1 MEDDDGENDEISTVI
16 VPVSLVHNLTF
27 EMLHAI
33 DAWHEDRGIDEIDLS
48 KCFVAMMAS
57 VDAAVERL
65 SNSSGKETLQ

>member
-57 VDAAVERL
+57 VDAAMERL
-65 SNSSGKETLQ
+65 SNSAGKETLQ

>member
-57 VDAAVERL
+57 VDAAMEQL

>member
-57 VDAAVERL
+57 VDAAMERL
-65 SNSSGKETLQ
+65 SNSSGKGTLQ

>member
-57 VDAAVERL
+57 VDAAMERL
-65 SNSSGKETLQ
+65 SNSAVKETLQ